1 MLTDIEIAQA
11 TEPKPIGEIAAIA
24 GVDEKYLELYG
35 NYKAKVDYNL
45 LREEGHAPGKLIL
58 VTAINPTPAGEGK
71 TTTTVGLADALSLRG
86 KNVVVALR
94 EPSLGPVFGIKGG
107 AAGGGYAQVIPME
120 DINLHFTGD
129 FHAIGAA
136 NNLLAALLDAH
147 IQNGNELNIDVRK
160 ITWKRVVDMNDRQL
174 RHIVDGLGGK
184 AHGVPR
190 EDGFDITVASEV
202 MAIFCLATSITDLKE
217 RLGRIVVGY
226 TYDDKPVTAHDL
238 KAEGA
243 MAALL
248 KDALKPNLVQTLEG
262 TPAFVHG
269 GPFANI
275 AHGCNSI
282 MATRMAMALGDYCV
296 TEAGFGADLG
306 AEKFLDIKC
315 RLAGL
320 KPDAVVVVATVRA
333 LKNHGGV
340 AKADLNE
347 ENLEALEAGLPNLL
361 QHVENIT
368 NVYNLPCVVAINAF
382 PTDTK
387 AELDLVEAKCRELGV
402 NVALSEVWARGG
414 EGGLALADEVVAL
427 CENGDE
433 AGRSADTFT
442 FSYEDDLSIAEKIEA
457 IAKRVYHADG
467 VVFEPA
473 AQKEIAQLEALGFGE
488 MPVCMAKTQY
498 SFSDDAT
505 KLGAPRDFQITVR
518 QVKVSAGAGFIVAL
532 TGSIMT
538 MPGLGKAPAAHK
550 IDVMEDGTITG
561 LFQHLRSCPGSDSE
575 RKCRAQTTLKCT
587 VGVLLRTCFV
597 HFNELRAV
605 PPHRVRALLFRKEG
619 FAWSIPSLWRRW
631 LQRPRLPVEAGP
643 RPMRGRLRRRWLPW
657 WATSPWARRS
667 TPMSRSGCGPS
678 SSSWT
683 TRGRTCCR
691 SSTRTLAPSNPS
703 LPLTGCPRTPMLS
716 VRPRTRRC
724 RRRSWAP
731 ARCRLRSWPAACRS
745 SSPAC
750 SWPGTAR
757 CWLSRM
763 PGRAPC
769 SPKQRLWRR
778 A

>member
-11 TEPKPIGEIAAIA
+11 TTPKKISEIAAKA
-24 GVDEKYLELYG
+24 GIDEKYLECYG

-45 LREEGHAPGKLIL
+45 LRNEDHTPGKLIL

-71 TTTTVGLADALSLRG
+71 TTTTVGLADALSRRG
-86 KNVVVALR
+86 KNVMVALR
-94 EPSLGPVFGIKGG
+94 EPSLGPVVGIKGG

-147 IQNGNELNIDVRK
+147 IHNGNELGIDVRK

-174 RHIVDGLGGK
+174 RFIVDGLGGRVN
-184 AHGVPR
+184 GVPR

-226 TYDDKPVTAHDL
+226 TFDDKPVTAHDL
-238 KAEGA
+238 HAEGA
-243 MAALL
+243 MTALL

-340 AKADLNE
+340 PKAELNE

-368 NVYNLPCVVAINAF
+368 KVYNLPCVVAINQF
-382 PTDTK
+382 PTDTQ
-387 AELDLVEAKCRELGV
+387 AEVELVERKCKELGV
-402 NVALSEVWARGG
+402 NVALSQVWAKGG
-414 EGGLALADEVVAL
+414 EGGLELADEVVRL
-427 CENGDE
+427 CAEGDGD
-433 AGRSADTFT
+433 GRSADTFE
-442 FSYEDDLSIAEKIEA
+442 FAYGDDLSLAEKIEA
-457 IAKRVYHADG
+457 IAKRVYRADG
-467 VVFEPA
+467 VNFEPA
-473 AQKEIAQLEALGFGE
+473 AKKELAKLEDLGFGG

-498 SFSDDAT
+498 SFSDDQT
-505 KLGAPRDFQITVR
+505 KLGAPRDFTITVR
-518 QVKVSAGAGFIVAL
+518 QVKVSAGAGFVVAL

-538 MPGLGKAPAAHK
+538 MPGLGKSPAAFK
-550 IDVMEDGTITG
+550 IDVDETGKISG
-561 LFQHLRSCPGSDSE
+561 LF
-575 RKCRAQTTLKCT
+575 
-587 VGVLLRTCFV
+587 
-597 HFNELRAV
+597 
-605 PPHRVRALLFRKEG
+605 
-619 FAWSIPSLWRRW
+619 
-631 LQRPRLPVEAGP
+631 
-643 RPMRGRLRRRWLPW
+643 
-657 WATSPWARRS
+657 
-667 TPMSRSGCGPS
+667 
-678 SSSWT
+678 
-683 TRGRTCCR
+683 
-691 SSTRTLAPSNPS
+691 
-703 LPLTGCPRTPMLS
+703 
-716 VRPRTRRC
+716 
-724 RRRSWAP
+724 
-731 ARCRLRSWPAACRS
+731 
-745 SSPAC
+745 
-750 SWPGTAR
+750 
-757 CWLSRM
+757 
-763 PGRAPC
+763 
-769 SPKQRLWRR
+769 
-778 A
+778 

>member
-1 MLTDIEIAQA
+1 MRRAPRRLRYTQDEKAGPHVLSDIEIAQA
-11 TEPKPIGEIAAIA
+11 TEPKHISDIAVKA
-24 GVDEKYLELYG
+24 GIDEKYLEMYG

-45 LREEGHAPGKLIL
+45 LRNEEHAPGKLVL

-71 TTTTVGLADALSLRG
+71 TTTTVGLSDALARLG
-86 KNVVVALR
+86 KNVIVALR

-147 IQNGNELNIDVRK
+147 IHNGNELGIDVRK

-174 RHIVDGLGGK
+174 RFIVDGLGGK
-184 AHGVPR
+184 ANGVPR

-226 TYDDKPVTAHDL
+226 TFDDKPVTAHDL
-238 KAEGA
+238 HAEGA

-282 MATRMAMALGDYCV
+282 MATRMALALGDYCV

-340 AKADLNE
+340 PKADLGE

-368 NVYNLPCVVAINAF
+368 QVYKLPCVVAINRF
-382 PTDTK
+382 PTDTE
-387 AELDLVEAKCRELGV
+387 AELALVEQKCRDLGV
-402 NVALSEVWARGG
+402 NVALSEVWSKGG
-414 EGGLALADEVVAL
+414 EGGLALADEVVRL
-427 CENGDE
+427 CEEPNDFEFAYPDE
-433 AGRSADTFT
+433 
-442 FSYEDDLSIAEKIEA
+442 LSITEKIEA
-457 IAKRVYHADG
+457 IAQRIYRADG
-467 VVFEPA
+467 VIIEPA
-473 AQKEIAQLEALGFGE
+473 AKKEIAKLESLGFGN

-498 SFSDDAT
+498 SFSDDQT
-505 KLGAPRDFQITVR
+505 KLGAPRGFNVTVR

-538 MPGLGKAPAAHK
+538 MPGLGKTPAAFK
-550 IDVMEDGTITG
+550 IDVDETGKITG
-561 LFQHLRSCPGSDSE
+561 LF
-575 RKCRAQTTLKCT
+575 
-587 VGVLLRTCFV
+587 
-597 HFNELRAV
+597 
-605 PPHRVRALLFRKEG
+605 
-619 FAWSIPSLWRRW
+619 
-631 LQRPRLPVEAGP
+631 
-643 RPMRGRLRRRWLPW
+643 
-657 WATSPWARRS
+657 
-667 TPMSRSGCGPS
+667 
-678 SSSWT
+678 
-683 TRGRTCCR
+683 
-691 SSTRTLAPSNPS
+691 
-703 LPLTGCPRTPMLS
+703 
-716 VRPRTRRC
+716 
-724 RRRSWAP
+724 
-731 ARCRLRSWPAACRS
+731 
-745 SSPAC
+745 
-750 SWPGTAR
+750 
-757 CWLSRM
+757 
-763 PGRAPC
+763 
-769 SPKQRLWRR
+769 
-778 A
+778 